1 MNYPLKLMLLAA
13 LFLSSCD
20 NNLDFFDGD
29 IENPDLS
36 GEVQGPL
43 GYYTFTTN
51 DLIDELSG
59 SDSDIIIDRASD
71 GGISLVFNES
81 FSLQDDFSFSE
92 PIDDVI
98 IERVVESPLASEN
111 SIFGTSDEVTVTA
124 LNFSIIS
131 QFNAPQSITVN
142 EILDFQGNNIS
153 KLDFKNSNLN
163 VVVSSNAKTSADI
176 QISIPSL
183 LSKASNTP
191 LDFSLDVPNQGQ
203 VSQSFDLSDFEADFT
218 FDGSNYNE
226 VFNNFFINT
235 VTTLDIKLGDV
246 LSKND
251 AFDIRFELI
260 DIDFNIIYGIIA
272 KEQQSVSLPEIELDF
287 FEDIGIDELSISGA
301 SIEMLIANSLGV
313 AFNLDIQNSIF
324 TNAAG
329 NSQNLVLN
337 DSPKRIDQATYSSA
351 TNEVISEESQISL
364 NKDTSNLPELLEL
377 LPTNLNI
384 NIDVETIEEPS
395 FFAYNQSQLEGN
407 VDVII
412 PFDFKIKGLEFEDNI
427 DLEIDIAED
436 DIDQFESAELH
447 INIGSNFPLDISTQ
461 LQFLD
466 ASDALLDSI
475 IFYDNDGVAYP
486 DNRIDLI
493 KGNDNFESATRKTIG
508 TKENYVIIKLN
519 KESIDDILEIKY
531 LQLKIDVDT
540 VGENE
545 VKFFDDYKLDLQV
558 GTSVNFKTN

>member
-20 NNLDFFDGD
+20 DNLDFFDGD

-51 DLIDELSG
+51 DLIDELTG
-59 SDSDIIIDRASD
+59 NDSDIIIDRASD

-81 FSLQDDFSFSE
+81 FSLQDEFSFSE

-98 IERVVESPLASEN
+98 IEDLVESPLVSES
-111 SIFGTSDEVTVTA
+111 SIFGSSDEVTVTA
-124 LNFSIIS
+124 LNFALIS
-131 QFNAPQSITVN
+131 QFNSPQPLLIN
-142 EILDFQGNNIS
+142 EVLDFQGNDIS

-163 VVVSSNAKTSADI
+163 VVVSSNAKTSAEI

-183 LSKASNTP
+183 VNKTSNNS

-203 VSQSFDLSDFEADFT
+203 VSQSFSLSDFEADFT
-218 FDGSNYNE
+218 FDGSNYNQ

-251 AFDIRFELI
+251 AFDIRFELV
-260 DIDFNIIYGIIA
+260 DIDSNIIYGIFA

-287 FEDIGIDELSISGA
+287 FKDIGIEELSISGA

-313 AFNLDIQNSIF
+313 AFNLDLQNSIF

-337 DSPKRIDQATYSSA
+337 DSPVRIDQATYSS
-351 TNEVISEESQISL
+351 TNNEVISEESQISL

-384 NIDVETIEEPS
+384 NIDVESIEEPS

-447 INIGSNFPLDISTQ
+447 LNIGSNFPLDVSTQ
-461 LQFLD
+461 VQFLD
-466 ASDALLDSI
+466 ESDALLESI
-475 IFYDNDGVAYP
+475 VFYDNDGVAYP

-493 KGNDNFESATRKTIG
+493 KGNNNFESASRKTIG
-508 TKENYVIIKLN
+508 TKENYVIIKLK
-519 KESIDDILEIKY
+519 KESIDDILEIKS

>member
-1 MNYPLKLMLLAA
+1 MNYPIKLMLFGA
-13 LFLSSCD
+13 LLFSSCED
-20 NNLDFFDGD
+20 RLDFFDGD

-36 GEVQGPL
+36 GELQGPL

-51 DLIDELSG
+51 DLIDELTG
-59 SDSDIIIDRASD
+59 SDSDIIVDKASD
-71 GGISLVFNES
+71 GGISIVFNES

-98 IERVVESPLASEN
+98 IEHLVESPLVSES
-111 SIFGTSDEVTVTA
+111 SIFGSSDEVTVTA
-124 LNFSIIS
+124 LNFALIS
-131 QFNAPQSITVN
+131 QFNSPQPFSIN
-142 EILDFQGNNIS
+142 EVLDFQGNDIS
-153 KLDFKNSNLN
+153 KLDFKNSILN
-163 VVVSSNAKTSADI
+163 VVVSSNAKTSAEI

-183 LSKASNTP
+183 VSKTSNNS
-191 LDFSLDVPNQGQ
+191 LDFTLDVPNQGQ
-203 VSQSFDLSDFEADFT
+203 VSQSFALSDFEADFT
-218 FDGSNYNE
+218 FDGSNYNQ
-226 VFNNFFINT
+226 VFNNFFINM
-235 VTTLDIKLGDV
+235 VTNLDIKLGDV

-260 DIDFNIIYGIIA
+260 DIDSNIIYGIFT

-287 FEDIGIDELSISGA
+287 FKDIGIEELSISGA

-313 AFNLDIQNSIF
+313 AFNLDLQNSIF

-337 DSPKRIDQATYSSA
+337 DNPRRIDQATYSSVN
-351 TNEVISEESQISL
+351 NEVISEDFQISL
-364 NKDTSNLPELLEL
+364 NKDTSNLPELLEI

-384 NIDVETIEEPS
+384 NIDVENIEEPS
-395 FFAYNQSQLEGN
+395 FFAYDQSQLDGS

-412 PFDFKIKGLEFEDNI
+412 PVDFKIKGLEFEDNI
-427 DLEIDIAED
+427 ELEIDITED

-447 INIGSNFPLDISTQ
+447 LNTSSNFPLDVSAQ

-466 ASDALLDSI
+466 ASDTLLESI
-475 IFYDNDGVAYP
+475 VFYDNDGVAYS
-486 DNRIDLI
+486 DNKIDLI
-493 KGNDNFESATRKTIG
+493 RGNENFEVATRKTIG
-508 TKENYVIIKLN
+508 TKENYVIIKLK
-519 KESIDDILEIKY
+519 KESIDDILEIKS

-540 VGENE
+540 VGESE